1 MGICCC
7 AGDVTRRG
15 SCPYHA
21 RTMSTTLFASPF
33 TPRAAYALRAFFAL
47 LGVVSGTW
55 MALIPGFR
63 LQWGL
68 GLEALGWVLLS
79 IGVGSVSAYPLA
91 HWGLPRFGSAR
102 MCAFSATGL
111 AGAVVL
117 VAMAPSLT
125 VAVLGLFAFG
135 LSAGLMDSAINTQAV
150 TQEAASG
157 RALMAGMHG
166 FYSLGNLI
174 AGAWVSLTVAWGWHL
189 PQVLGGVGA
198 AGLALPWVLQM
209 GLLREAKGEPVGAAA
224 EAAVGGAR
232 AVPWSRA
239 LLLLGALIVAAYLV
253 EGASLDWGGV
263 YLRQHAGASLAQAP
277 WAFTAF
283 SATMVVGRFLGDR
296 VIQAWGA
303 HVTLQRG
310 GLLAMA
316 GLSLALLWPRLEV
329 VVVAFAVLGLG
340 LSVVVPVLFSLAGRL
355 NPGDGGRTVALV
367 AMMGYA
373 GVLSGPA
380 VIGWIAERA
389 GLPSALALL
398 VLLAALIWRQGPRAG
413 RKSAG

>member
-1 MGICCC
+1 
-7 AGDVTRRG
+7 
-15 SCPYHA
+15 
-21 RTMSTTLFASPF
+21 MSTTPFASPF
-33 TPRAAYALRAFFAL
+33 TPRAAHALRAFFAL

-91 HWGLPRFGSAR
+91 HWGLPRWGSAR

-111 AGAVVL
+111 AGAVVV

-125 VAVLGLFAFG
+125 IAVFSLFAFG

-166 FYSLGNLI
+166 FYSLGNLV

-198 AGLALPWVLQM
+198 AALSLPWVLQM
-209 GLLREAKGEPVGAAA
+209 GLLREPKRAPVVAGVEAAA
-224 EAAVGGAR
+224 GRSAR
-232 AVPWSRA
+232 VVPWSRA

-283 SATMVVGRFLGDR
+283 SATMVVGRFMGDR
-296 VIQAWGA
+296 VIQSWGA

-329 VVVAFAVLGLG
+329 VVAAFALLGLG

-355 NPGDGGRTVALV
+355 YPGDGGRAVALV

-373 GVLSGPA
+373 GVFSGPA

-413 RKSAG
+413 RTPED